1 MVVAQWSGSAHDSFI
16 LKHSSVRRLQTGS
29 VCDHWLL
36 GQWFFLSLSEKKFI
50 NDIEWLLKNLLKQEE
65 REDQFEVECII
76 GNADVW
82 INLVAFRYTGEGE
95 QACPHFLCVKYL

>member
-1 MVVAQWSGSAHDSFI
+1 MSEDFRLALCVIIGFLV
-16 LKHSSVRRLQTGS
+16 SV
-29 VCDHWLL
+29 
-36 GQWFFLSLSEKKFI
+36 FFLSLTEKKFI
-50 NDIEWLLKNLLKQEE
+50 NDIEWLLKNLLKQED